1 MKKEKPCG
9 HRILLPWSRSPN
21 ANHVA
26 VEGACPI
33 HHGAQVHLPG
43 GSKSHHFPSDVREQ
57 ACSPSSPGNLTT
69 NTCRNTTK
77 KFTEWET
84 GCYGR
89 GGPATSGCCVGVQH
103 GRVGKLSCWAI
114 CSWAHKMQKAFPW
127 KSSKLCPCAGEGRSC
142 NCSSLGMHPD
152 SQLCSLG
159 LSLPFFIPF
168 CFWQPMLGPAL
179 GAILSRR
186 IAFYMPSCA
195 WLHGDVLLGTAVLSK
210 MI

>member
-1 MKKEKPCG
+1 
-9 HRILLPWSRSPN
+9 
-21 ANHVA
+21 
-26 VEGACPI
+26 
-33 HHGAQVHLPG
+33 
-43 GSKSHHFPSDVREQ
+43 
-57 ACSPSSPGNLTT
+57 
-69 NTCRNTTK
+69 
-77 KFTEWET
+77 
-84 GCYGR
+84 
-89 GGPATSGCCVGVQH
+89 
-103 GRVGKLSCWAI
+103 
-114 CSWAHKMQKAFPW
+114 MQKAFPW

-210 MI
+210 MIEDLCSEQMQLMQPVCKSSTVLVQYLLASDANSCFHGNPFLSVQKVKSDICWEC